1 MRTIGISHKTRYW
14 QEYCFGNPPA
24 GYRYARMWDLPWHLA
39 RIDREVLANTK
50 YFFPFRR
57 ADLFHTYNGIVVND
71 RPWVVEVE
79 SYLPRFQH
87 MRENHPVYRWALRRL
102 AGRHCK
108 AVIFTSERTRRLS
121 ADRLAAAGVD
131 PAKMQVVYRGVEC
144 YAPVP
149 EDRPFTILF
158 AGNGFFRK
166 GGMELLRAFQ
176 QVPGKDVRL
185 LLISRLE
192 VDWGVFPTVE
202 EVAWAQGAIAADP
215 RITRLDALPQREV
228 VEHMRR
234 ADVFVSTTF
243 ADPFNNTVLEAMA
256 TGLPIITSPVG
267 ALPEMVEDGDNGWL
281 VPVEDRDSH
290 RIAGE
295 IAMRIGQLM
304 GDRALR
310 QAMGRA
316 SAARVE
322 RKFTL
327 ARRNEALVKIY
338 DAALGG
344 PAQ

>member
-14 QEYCFGNPPA
+14 QEYCFRNPPA
-24 GYRYARMWDLPWHLA
+24 GYRYARMWDIPWHMA
-39 RIDREVLANTK
+39 GIRHEVLANTK
-50 YFFPFRR
+50 YFFPLKR
-57 ADLFHTYNGIVVND
+57 ADLFHTYNGIVVNN

-87 MRENHPVYRWALRRL
+87 MPENHPVYRWALRRL

-166 GGMELLRAFQ
+166 GGVELLRAFQ
-176 QVPGKDVRL
+176 QIPGKDIRL
-185 LLISRLE
+185 VIISRLE
-192 VDWGVFPTVE
+192 VDWGVLPPAD
-202 EVAWAQGAIAADP
+202 EVAWAKRAIAADP
-215 RITRLDALPQREV
+215 RITLLRELPQRQV
-228 VEHMRR
+228 VEQMRH

-256 TGLPIITSPVG
+256 TGLPVITSPVG
-267 ALPEMVEDGDNGWL
+267 ALSEMMEDGTNGWVL
-281 VPVEDRDSH
+281 GVAERKSED
-290 RIAGE
+290 IAEE
-295 IAMRIGQLM
+295 IAMRLGQLM
-304 GDRALR
+304 ENKTLR
-310 QAMGRA
+310 QAMGQA
-316 SAARVE
+316 SAAIIA
-322 RKFTL
+322 RKFTVV
-327 ARRNEALVKIY
+327 ARNQALKEIY
-338 DAALGG
+338 DNALGG
-344 PAQ
+344 PE